1 MNNDFQRRTENISAE
16 DAAGQILTLGFN
28 GTSYSRALGSWFR
41 KYRPGGVILFSDN
54 IENVE
59 QTTSLIS
66 DLKKL
71 CEDETGTPLFVCV
84 DQEGGRV
91 SRLSKDMPSFP
102 KARSLGEDGS
112 LELAEEVYA
121 DIGKTLRGLGF
132 NVNFAPTLDLDTN
145 ENNPVIGDRSF
156 GADPETVAR
165 LGSAA
170 IQGLRHEGIL
180 ACGKHFPGHGDTSL
194 DSHLD
199 LPTDGR
205 PASRFDDAE
214 LVPFRMAVEEKVDFI
229 MSAHVMYPKLD
240 EKYPATLSRKI
251 MTDLLR
257 DKIGFEGVIV
267 SDDLDMKAIAGMW
280 SDDEAAKLAL
290 NAGADMILV
299 CHEGERQDNVFKATY
314 RMIDDGKLPEPDV
327 RGKLARLMSAKSGL

>member
-1 MNNDFQRRTENISAE
+1 MNNDFQSRTENISAE

-41 KYRPGGVILFSDN
+41 KYRPGGVILFSGN

-112 LELAEEVYA
+112 LELVEEVYA

-132 NVNFAPTLDLDTN
+132 NVNFAPALDLDTN
-145 ENNPVIGDRSF
+145 ENNPIIGDRSF
-156 GADPETVAR
+156 GADPETVGR

-170 IQGLRHEGIL
+170 IRGLRREGIL

-199 LPTDGR
+199 LPTDDR

-214 LVPFRMAVEEKVDFI
+214 LIPFRMAVEERVDFI
-229 MSAHVMYPKLD
+229 MSAHVVYPKLD

-251 MTDLLR
+251 MIDLLR

-299 CHEGERQDNVFKATY
+299 CHEGERQDNVFEATY

-327 RGKLARLMSAKSGL
+327 KEKLARLMSAKSCL